1 MRNERNDTC
10 DGINGFEDYLLRAPH
25 TPLIKGGDSSLKWQ
39 DFTKLKRLKSVVIGI
54 DKGKNEVGATGRD
67 FMVQKEKKWSRNN
80 EKLASGAILEH
91 KKPREASKTGKLR
104 TRCDGGFD

>member
-67 FMVQKEKKWSRNN
+67 FMVQTEKKMVA
-80 EKLASGAILEH
+80 K
-91 KKPREASKTGKLR
+91 
-104 TRCDGGFD
+104 